1 MGRRT
6 RHDRRKKGI
15 GWDEGT
21 WRGDGVMSRRDL
33 LFGPLLTWIFAGMA
47 LHRLP
52 EETPGPPFWRY
63 VSVDFLVFLVL
74 WALCFH
80 LLFRTV
86 AKGAGGFAELPLPV
100 SHRKRLRC
108 AIPVVSALLLLPFLF
123 YHAPVFAALGTGF
136 FGTREALRWFRK
148 RRARLE

>member
-1 MGRRT
+1 
-6 RHDRRKKGI
+6 
-15 GWDEGT
+15 
-21 WRGDGVMSRRDL
+21 
-33 LFGPLLTWIFAGMA
+33 
-47 LHRLP
+47 
-52 EETPGPPFWRY
+52 
-63 VSVDFLVFLVL
+63 
-74 WALCFH
+74 
-80 LLFRTV
+80 
-86 AKGAGGFAELPLPV
+86 LPV